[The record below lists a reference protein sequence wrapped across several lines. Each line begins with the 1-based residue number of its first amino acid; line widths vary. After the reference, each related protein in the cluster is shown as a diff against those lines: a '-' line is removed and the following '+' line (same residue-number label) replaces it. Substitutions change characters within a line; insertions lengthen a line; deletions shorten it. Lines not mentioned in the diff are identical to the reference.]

1 VTGDDRETCPGTRL
15 VFDWYDIPTE
25 QSFRRD
31 LLKRRTNLKANP
43 ERLISRGKPR
53 RQGSG
58 NMMVE
63 AAESCMFSFFPSL
76 SKLYSTWKAQW
87 MGASTSFE
95 RTSSDRLREH
105 RQDSLFLFLFFRLAI
120 RPQRRASQEKENFPP
135 FLGLFLF
142 PRFGRSTLRT
152 RGFSTSIAEIAIL
165 QRIVFLTEKLI
176 CVTFLCFLLRIFIT
190 TRIT

>member
-105 RQDSLFLFLFFRLAI
+105 RQDSLFSFFSFSASPSARNVAPPKRKRISRLFSASFFFLASEGRLFAPADF
-120 RPQRRASQEKENFPP
+120 PQASRK
-135 FLGLFLF
+135 
-142 PRFGRSTLRT
+142 
-152 RGFSTSIAEIAIL
+152 
-165 QRIVFLTEKLI
+165 
-176 CVTFLCFLLRIFIT
+176 
-190 TRIT
+190 